1 MSSSKVVLTYKRKRP
16 SSRTG
21 LADGNVG
28 HNAPSEAPNDDNPDK
43 YDALTDERIS
53 QNRKGNSTVSLECVV
68 CGVRGNLLYC
78 DKCHQSYHLQCLDKL
93 IKCISYGKRLCCGII
108 MQKDSSTSHPL
119 RKSSR
124 LKGKKHIE
132 GSNSRE
138 IMVSSDKSFQMGS
151 PGGGSRKDTAGSS
164 SEDMVLDDK
173 FGQIQM
179 VSCLN
184 ANSGTAGDENCSE
197 GTLLSQS
204 MGLDTETSLDFVSLK
219 SSFETKCSFACDD
232 DSSGLK
238 VSHLEDTDLLCKD
251 KSTNRSDSVVQAK
264 LTTPFLTFSRRY
276 KKKKEMDECDTRKS
290 SLFDETHSLF
300 NERSNCAIENVCGGV
315 TSHKACLVDHATD
328 TRQLEEVPDSRHT
341 SSQSKDKITVVDSTE
356 SHAGDAPETKI
367 VMCGERLHDGE
378 NLSDISPVSEQVPG
392 QSSQITLDIQEELTF
407 DCSGFSLNDS
417 VKDTPSQ
424 AITVDKKLEK
434 FQDFISEE
442 PRVMSRGGLKATIMP
457 DVTTG
462 GSLPCL
468 DLSFTR
474 TDSCGTDGCNINSD
488 SCCKKQSIYAAPQTG
503 RDTMDS
509 ASRSDATVLLGV
521 SPPEL
526 LSSINERVGES
537 SSAHHMQLDKDA
549 CMFVEENSAN
559 CKDNDKASAE
569 FSMDFT
575 SKVKYLQLFS
585 EDKITDVLSLAI
597 TQSEVTDSLVSEERN
612 HLQFRSESSQLKQDS
627 NRSSL
632 HLGLSLLTEPKV
644 GGYAYN
650 NFTTLPLL
658 NSISEARKFVQD
670 AVPESLT
677 NQPSSLLI
685 RHRQMLDSIVSRA
698 KALSGRGTMQD
709 EFKPNTTMWSEEELD
724 NLWIGVRRHGRDN
737 WDAMLQ
743 DPRLRFSPWKAA
755 RDLAERWEEEQS
767 KLMNAMHVSRFKYSN
782 TKNVSSNF
790 THNFLGPKEGI
801 WGEHMTDETQLSLG
815 NLYALREGNGSN
827 RPYFRTSFIQN
838 NGTGHIQRPFFY
850 PRRGSYSDCLG
861 EKYDWES
868 FNYLEWE
875 TMARSNPSTDD
886 PTTCLEAKCNLP
898 HWLREAVSTPS
909 RSVEPNLPAVGS
921 LITHLGTV
929 RDSQPYIYPT
939 QPCPGP
945 RNRVHSRLCG
955 LRTSDLWPSTGAHH
969 LNYSS
974 GMKTGMAEQSGASWY
989 RANKPGDVIVIDSD
1003 ASSEETISDDRS

>member
-28 HNAPSEAPNDDNPDK
+28 HNALSEAPNADNQPDK
-43 YDALTDERIS
+43 YDALTDEHIS
-53 QNRKGNSTVSLECVV
+53 QNRKGNSTASLECAV

-93 IKCISYGKRLCCGII
+93 VKCISYGKRLCCGTII
-108 MQKDSSTSHPL
+108 QKDSSTSQPL

-124 LKGKKHIE
+124 LKGKKQIE

-138 IMVSSDKSFQMGS
+138 MMVSSDKSFQMGN

-164 SEDMVLDDK
+164 SEDIVLDDK

-179 VSCLN
+179 VSCLH
-184 ANSGTAGDENCSE
+184 ANFGTAGDENCSE

-276 KKKKEMDECDTRKS
+276 KKKMEMDERDTCKR

-300 NERSNCAIENVCGGV
+300 NERSNCANENVCGGV
-315 TSHKACLVDHATD
+315 TCHKACLVDHATD

-341 SSQSKDKITVVDSTE
+341 SSQSKDKITVVDSTQ

-367 VMCGERLHDGE
+367 VMCGEQLHDGE
-378 NLSDISPVSEQVPG
+378 NLSKDISPLSEQVLG
-392 QSSQITLDIQEELTF
+392 QSSQITLHIQEELTF

-424 AITVDKKLEK
+424 AITADKKLEK

-442 PRVMSRGGLKATIMP
+442 PRVMSSGGLKATIMP

-474 TDSCGTDGCNINSD
+474 TDGCNINLD
-488 SCCKKQSIYAAPQTG
+488 SCSKKQSIYAAPRTV

-509 ASRSDATVLLGV
+509 ASRRDATVLLGV

-537 SSAHHMQLDKDA
+537 SSAHRMQLDRDV
-549 CMFVEENSAN
+549 CMFVGENSAN

-575 SKVKYLQLFS
+575 PKVKYLQLFS

-597 TQSEVTDSLVSEERN
+597 TQPEVNDSLVSEERN
-612 HLQFRSESSQLKQDS
+612 HLQFGSESSQLKQDS
-627 NRSSL
+627 DRSSL

-677 NQPSSLLI
+677 NQPSSLL

-790 THNFLGPKEGI
+790 TRNFLGPKEGI

-815 NLYALREGNGSN
+815 NVYALREGNGSN
-827 RPYFRTSFIQN
+827 RPYFRTSYIQN
-838 NGTGHIQRPFFY
+838 IGTEHIQRPFFY
-850 PRRGSYSDCLG
+850 PRRGYYSDCQG

-875 TMARSNPSTDD
+875 TMARRNPSTDD
-886 PTTCLEAKCNLP
+886 PTTYLEAKCNLP

-909 RSVEPNLPAVGS
+909 RSVEPNLPTVGS

-929 RDSQPYIYPT
+929 RDTQPYINPT

-955 LRTSDLWPSTGAHH
+955 LRTSDLRPSTGAHH
-969 LNYSS
+969 FNYSS

-989 RANKPGDVIVIDSD
+989 HANKPGDVIVIDSD
-1003 ASSEETISDDRS
+1003 ASSEETISDDRSARP